1 MEGALRK
8 GLKNRIIAALLTGVI
23 ISALPFMQLD
33 NNVYL
38 AKADE
43 YYDNNTN
50 LYTDDDYADD
60 SNENMQNVGVNV
72 AYHTE
77 DEIREFVKNHPADF
91 TSPVEYEEEP
101 LGKAPYSLGRLKYK
115 TLQSALNTINQI
127 RYIAGLSSDVVL
139 NDDYVKQTQGASV
152 VNSVNDVLTHY
163 PAKPVGMS
171 DEVYKIGAEGASHSN
186 IAMGYNNIDTS
197 LVYGYMEDGDSS
209 NIDRLG
215 HRRWI
220 LNPSMRATGF
230 GYYNNYTA
238 TYALDNSLGYSPEY
252 GVIWPA
258 QNMPTE
264 YFNKD
269 FPWSI
274 SMGYAVTDSVEVEL
288 IRLTDKKT
296 WKFSKSSSNGYF
308 NVNNGGYGKQGCI
321 IFRPDGIEK
330 YVAGEKFRVNIT
342 GLSKPLSYEV
352 SFFDL
357 VPITD
362 IIVDKIPKK
371 MVIGGELDLNFQVLP
386 KNAVNDLKITVD
398 SDVLKVSNT
407 YTKGYSF
414 SVSINDGP
422 QKEYNEE
429 ITANKYG
436 KAKLKVETLDGR
448 ISKTFEITVIPDRG
462 YIYWLDTKRTKNKK
476 LSIIKIEV
484 EKNSTVNGYEVLYAT
499 NKNFK
504 YAKKLVS
511 NSYKK
516 TKLTI
521 NNALS
526 RRTYYIKAR
535 AFVKVG
541 GKKIYG
547 AYSKTDTY
555 RIY

>member
-1 MEGALRK
+1 MRK
-8 GLKNRIIAALLTGVI
+8 GFKNRIIAVLLTGVI
-23 ISALPFMQLD
+23 ISSLPFTQLE

-43 YYDNNTN
+43 YNDNSNTN

-60 SNENMQNVGVNV
+60 SNENMPNVGVNV

-91 TSPVEYEEEP
+91 ISPVEYEEEP
-101 LGKAPYSLGRLKYK
+101 LSKAPYSLGRLKYK

-127 RYIAGLSSDVVL
+127 RYIAGLSSDVIL
-139 NDDYVKQTQGASV
+139 NDEYVKQAQGASV

-163 PAKPVGMS
+163 PVKPAGMS
-171 DEVYKIGAEGASHSN
+171 EEVFRTGAEGASHSN
-186 IAMGYNNIDTS
+186 LAMGYNNIDTS

-220 LNPSMRATGF
+220 LNPSMKATGF

-238 TYALDNSLGYSPEY
+238 TYALDNSFGYSPEY

-274 SMGYAVTDSVEVEL
+274 SMGYAVNDSVEVEL

-296 WKFSKSSSNGYF
+296 WKFSKSSSDGYF
-308 NVNNGGYGKQGCI
+308 NVNNDGYGEQGCI

-342 GLSKPLSYEV
+342 GLSAPLSYEV

-357 VPITD
+357 VPITGLSLD
-362 IIVDKIPKK
+362 KTPNIIRL
-371 MVIGGELDLNFQVLP
+371 GENLDLGIKFLP
-386 KNAVNDLKITVD
+386 ENAKKIVRVTVD
-398 SDVLKVSNT
+398 GKILSLG
-407 YTKGYSF
+407 KGKNSGIYDYDADNGF
-414 SVSINDGP
+414 HIRAD
-422 QKEYNEE
+422 
-429 ITANKYG
+429 KYG
-436 KAKLKVETLDGR
+436 TTTINISTFDGR
-448 ISKTFEITVIPDRG
+448 ITKSKKITVIPSDV
-462 YIYWLDTKRTKNKK
+462 YIYSTESRYIYGTKYG
-476 LSIIKIEV
+476 KISLQV
-484 EKNSTVNGYEVLYAT
+484 SKDKTVSGYEVLYST

-504 YAKKLVS
+504 YAKKLIS

-516 TKLTI
+516 TKFTI

-555 RIY
+555 MIY

>member
-1 MEGALRK
+1 MRK

-23 ISALPFMQLD
+23 ISSLPFTQLE

-43 YYDNNTN
+43 YNDNSNTN

-60 SNENMQNVGVNV
+60 SNENMPNVGVNV

-115 TLQSALNTINQI
+115 TLQSALNTLNQI

-139 NDDYVKQTQGASV
+139 NDEYVKQAQGASV
-152 VNSVNDVLTHY
+152 VNSVNDVLTHNPEK
-163 PAKPVGMS
+163 PAGMS
-171 DEVYKIGAEGASHSN
+171 DEVYRIGAEGASHSN

-197 LVYGYMEDGDSS
+197 LVFGYMEDGDSS

-215 HRRWI
+215 HRRWL
-220 LNPSMRATGF
+220 LNPSMKATGF

-238 TYALDNSLGYSPEY
+238 AYALDNSSAYSPEY

-274 SMGYAVTDSVEVEL
+274 SMGYAVSDSVEVEL
-288 IRLTDKKT
+288 IRLSDNKT
-296 WKFSKSSSNGYF
+296 WKFSKSSADGYF
-308 NVNNGGYGKQGCI
+308 NVNNGGYGEQGCI
-321 IFRPDGIEK
+321 IFRPDGIER
-330 YVAGEKFRVNIT
+330 YVAGEKFKVNIT
-342 GLSKPLSYEV
+342 GLSAPLSYDV

-357 VPITD
+357 VPITGLSLD
-362 IIVDKIPKK
+362 KTPSIIRL
-371 MVIGGELDLNFQVLP
+371 GENLDLGIKFLP
-386 KNAVNDLKITVD
+386 ESAKKIVRVTVD
-398 SDVLKVSNT
+398 GKILRLG
-407 YTKGYSF
+407 KGKNSGIY
-414 SVSINDGP
+414 
-422 QKEYNEE
+422 EYDADNGFD
-429 ITANKYG
+429 IKADKYG
-436 KAKLKVETLDGR
+436 TTTINVSTYDGR
-448 ISKTFEITVIPDRG
+448 ITKSKKITVIPSDV
-462 YIYWLDTKRTKNKK
+462 YIYSTESRYIYGTKYG
-476 LSIIKIEV
+476 KISLQV
-484 EKNSTVNGYEVLYAT
+484 SKDKTVSGYEVLYST

-504 YAKKLVS
+504 YAKKLIS

-516 TKLTI
+516 TKFTI

-526 RRTYYIKAR
+526 RRIYYIKAR
-535 AFVKVG
+535 SFVKVG

-547 AYSKTDTY
+547 AYGETDTY
-555 RIY
+555 RIH

>member
-1 MEGALRK
+1 MRRRCK
-8 GLKNRIIAALLTGVI
+8 SKIIAALLTGVI
-23 ISALPFMQLD
+23 ITGFPFVNTG
-33 NNVYL
+33 NNAYL

-43 YYDNNTN
+43 YYDNSNTN
-50 LYTDDDYADD
+50 LYTDDDYSDD
-60 SNENMQNVGVNV
+60 SGVSTQNVGVNV
-72 AYHTE
+72 DYHTE
-77 DEIREFVKNHPADF
+77 DEIREFVKEHPADF

-115 TLQSALNTINQI
+115 TLQSALNTLNQI

-139 NDDYVKQTQGASV
+139 NDEYVKQAQGASV
-152 VNSVNDVLTHY
+152 VNSVNDVLTHNPEK
-163 PAKPVGMS
+163 PAGMS
-171 DEVYKIGAEGASHSN
+171 DEVYRIGAEGASHSN

-215 HRRWI
+215 HRRWL
-220 LNPSMRATGF
+220 LNPSMKATGF

-238 TYALDNSLGYSPEY
+238 TYAHDNSFGDSPEY

-274 SMGYAVTDSVEVEL
+274 SMGYAVSDSVEVEL
-288 IRLTDKKT
+288 IRLSDNKT
-296 WKFSKSSSNGYF
+296 WKFSKSSADGYF
-308 NVNNGGYGKQGCI
+308 NVDNGGYGEQGCI
-321 IFRPDGIEK
+321 IFRPDGIER
-330 YVAGEKFRVNIT
+330 YVAGEKFKVNIT
-342 GLSKPLSYEV
+342 GLSALLSYEV

-398 SDVLKVSNT
+398 SDVLKVSNA

-414 SVSINDGP
+414 SALINDGP
-422 QKEYNEE
+422 KKEYNEE

-516 TKLTI
+516 TKLII

>member
-1 MEGALRK
+1 MRK
-8 GLKNRIIAALLTGVI
+8 GFKNRIIAVLLTGVI
-23 ISALPFMQLD
+23 ISSLPFTQLE

-60 SNENMQNVGVNV
+60 ANENMQNVGVNV

-127 RYIAGLSSDVVL
+127 RYIAGLSSDVIL
-139 NDDYVKQTQGASV
+139 NDDYVKQAQGASV

-163 PAKPVGMS
+163 PVKPAGMS
-171 DEVYKIGAEGASHSN
+171 DEVYRIGAEGASHSN

-220 LNPSMRATGF
+220 LNPSMKATGF

-238 TYALDNSLGYSPEY
+238 TYALDNSFGYSPEY

-288 IRLTDKKT
+288 IRLTDNKT
-296 WKFSKSSSNGYF
+296 WKFSKSSSDGYF
-308 NVNNGGYGKQGCI
+308 NVNNDGFGKQGCI

-342 GLSKPLSYEV
+342 GLSAPLSYEV

-357 VPITD
+357 VPITGLSLD
-362 IIVDKIPKK
+362 KTPNIIRL
-371 MVIGGELDLNFQVLP
+371 GENLDLGIKFLP
-386 KNAVNDLKITVD
+386 ENAKKIVRVTVD
-398 SDVLKVSNT
+398 GKILSLG
-407 YTKGYSF
+407 KGKNSGIYDYDADNGF
-414 SVSINDGP
+414 HIRAD
-422 QKEYNEE
+422 
-429 ITANKYG
+429 KYG
-436 KAKLKVETLDGR
+436 TTTINISTFDGR
-448 ISKTFEITVIPDRG
+448 ITKSKKITVIPSDV
-462 YIYWLDTKRTKNKK
+462 YIYSTESRYIYGTKYG
-476 LSIIKIEV
+476 KISLQV
-484 EKNSTVNGYEVLYAT
+484 SKDKTVSGYEVLYST

-504 YAKKLVS
+504 YAKKLIS

-516 TKLTI
+516 TKFTI

-555 RIY
+555 MIY

>member
-1 MEGALRK
+1 MRRRF
-8 GLKNRIIAALLTGVI
+8 KNKIIAAILTGVI
-23 ISALPFMQLD
+23 ISGFPFVNTG
-33 NNVYL
+33 NNAYL

-50 LYTDDDYADD
+50 LYTDDDYSDD
-60 SNENMQNVGVNV
+60 SGVNTQNVGVNV
-72 AYHTE
+72 DYHTE
-77 DEIREFVKNHPADF
+77 DEIREFVKDHPADF

-115 TLQSALNTINQI
+115 TLQSALNTLNQI

-139 NDDYVKQTQGASV
+139 NDEYVKQAQGASV
-152 VNSVNDVLTHY
+152 VNSVNDVLTHNPEK
-163 PAKPVGMS
+163 PAGMS
-171 DEVYKIGAEGASHSN
+171 DEVYKIGADGASHSN

-215 HRRWI
+215 HRRWL
-220 LNPSMRATGF
+220 LNPSMKATGF

-238 TYALDNSLGYSPEY
+238 AYAHDNSFGDSPEY

-274 SMGYAVTDSVEVEL
+274 SMGYAVSDSVEVEL
-288 IRLTDKKT
+288 IRLTDNKT

-308 NVNNGGYGKQGCI
+308 NVNNVGYGKQGCI

-342 GLSKPLSYEV
+342 GLSAPLSYEV

-398 SDVLKVSNT
+398 SDVLKVSNA

-414 SVSINDGP
+414 SALINDGP
-422 QKEYNEE
+422 KKEYNEE

-504 YAKKLVS
+504 YAKKLIS

-516 TKLTI
+516 TKLII

>member
-1 MEGALRK
+1 MRRRCK
-8 GLKNRIIAALLTGVI
+8 SKIIAALLTGVI
-23 ISALPFMQLD
+23 ITGFPFVNTG
-33 NNVYL
+33 NNAYL

-43 YYDNNTN
+43 YYDNSNTN
-50 LYTDDDYADD
+50 LYTDDDYSDD
-60 SNENMQNVGVNV
+60 SGASTQNVGVNV
-72 AYHTE
+72 DYHTE
-77 DEIREFVKNHPADF
+77 DEIRDFVKNHPADF

-115 TLQSALNTINQI
+115 TLQSALNTLNQI

-139 NDDYVKQTQGASV
+139 NDEYVKQAQGASV
-152 VNSVNDVLTHY
+152 VNSVNDVLTHH

-220 LNPSMRATGF
+220 LNPSMKATGF

-238 TYALDNSLGYSPEY
+238 TYALDNSFGYSPEY

-274 SMGYAVTDSVEVEL
+274 SMGYAVSDSVEVEL
-288 IRLTDKKT
+288 IRLTDNKT
-296 WKFSKSSSNGYF
+296 WKFSKSSSDGYF
-308 NVNNGGYGKQGCI
+308 NVDNGGYGEQGCI
-321 IFRPDGIEK
+321 IFRPDGIER

-342 GLSKPLSYEV
+342 GLSAPLSYDV

-357 VPITD
+357 VPITGLSLD
-362 IIVDKIPKK
+362 KTPSIIRLGKN
-371 MVIGGELDLNFQVLP
+371 LDLGIKFLP
-386 KNAVNDLKITVD
+386 ESAKKIVRVTVD
-398 SDVLKVSNT
+398 GKILRLG
-407 YTKGYSF
+407 KGKNSGIY
-414 SVSINDGP
+414 
-422 QKEYNEE
+422 EYDADNGFD
-429 ITANKYG
+429 IKADKYG
-436 KAKLKVETLDGR
+436 TTTINVSTYDGR
-448 ISKTFEITVIPDRG
+448 ITKSKKITVIPSDV
-462 YIYWLDTKRTKNKK
+462 YIYSTESRYIYGTKYG
-476 LSIIKIEV
+476 KISLQV
-484 EKNSTVNGYEVLYAT
+484 SKDKTVSGYEVLYST

-516 TKLTI
+516 TKFTI

-526 RRTYYIKAR
+526 RRIYYIKAR
-535 AFVKVG
+535 SFVKVG

-547 AYSKTDTY
+547 AYGETDTY
-555 RIY
+555 RIH

>member
-1 MEGALRK
+1 MRK
-8 GLKNRIIAALLTGVI
+8 GFKNRIIAVLLTGVI
-23 ISALPFMQLD
+23 ISSLPFTQLE

-43 YYDNNTN
+43 YNDNSNTN

-91 TSPVEYEEEP
+91 VSPVEYEEKP
-101 LGKAPYSLGRLKYK
+101 LGRAPYSLGKVK
-115 TLQSALNTINQI
+115 QSTLRSALNTINQI
-127 RYIAGLSSDVVL
+127 RYIAGLYSDVIL
-139 NDDYVKQTQGASV
+139 NDEYVKLAQGASV
-152 VNSVNDVLTHY
+152 VSSVNDVLTHY
-163 PAKPVGMS
+163 PVKPAGMS
-171 DEVYKIGAEGASHSN
+171 EEVFRTGAEGASHSN
-186 IAMGYNNIDTS
+186 LAMGYNNIDTS
-197 LVYGYMEDGDSS
+197 IVFAYMEDGDSS
-209 NIDRLG
+209 NIDRVG

-238 TYALDNSLGYSPEY
+238 TYAFDKSADSSPEY

-274 SMGYAVTDSVEVEL
+274 SMGYTVSDSVEVEL
-288 IRLTDKKT
+288 IRLTDNKT
-296 WKFSKSSSNGYF
+296 WKFSKSSSDGYF
-308 NVNNGGYGKQGCI
+308 NVDNGGYGEQGCI

-357 VPITD
+357 VPITGLLL
-362 IIVDKIPKK
+362 DKTAGTIKY
-371 MVIGGELDLNFQVLP
+371 GDYLDLNIKFLP
-386 KNAVNDLKITVD
+386 DNAKKIVRVTLDGKSLSLGNGKNSSIYDSDSDYGLYLKAGKYGTTTITVSTLDGSITKSKKITVVP
-398 SDVLKVSNT
+398 SGVYIHSTGSNRI
-407 YTKGYSF
+407 YGSR
-414 SVSINDGP
+414 
-422 QKEYNEE
+422 
-429 ITANKYG
+429 YG
-436 KAKLKVETLDGR
+436 KINLQ
-448 ISKTFEITVIPDRG
+448 ISRDMTV
-462 YIYWLDTKRTKNKK
+462 
-476 LSIIKIEV
+476 S
-484 EKNSTVNGYEVLYAT
+484 GYEVLYST

-516 TKLTI
+516 TKFTI
-521 NNALS
+521 NNALTRS
-526 RRTYYIKAR
+526 TYYIKVR
-535 AFVKVG
+535 SFVKID

-547 AYSKTDTY
+547 AYSKPEKY

>member
-1 MEGALRK
+1 MRRRCK
-8 GLKNRIIAALLTGVI
+8 SKIIAALLTGVI
-23 ISALPFMQLD
+23 ITGFPFVNTG
-33 NNVYL
+33 NNAYL

-43 YYDNNTN
+43 YYDNSNTN
-50 LYTDDDYADD
+50 LYTDDDYSDD
-60 SNENMQNVGVNV
+60 SGVSTQNVGVNV
-72 AYHTE
+72 DYHTE

-115 TLQSALNTINQI
+115 TLQSALNTLNQI
-127 RYIAGLSSDVVL
+127 RYI
-139 NDDYVKQTQGASV
+139 
-152 VNSVNDVLTHY
+152 
-163 PAKPVGMS
+163 
-171 DEVYKIGAEGASHSN
+171 VYRIGAEGASHSN

-215 HRRWI
+215 HRRWL
-220 LNPSMRATGF
+220 LNPSMKATGF

-238 TYALDNSLGYSPEY
+238 AYAHDNSFGDSPEY

-264 YFNKD
+264 YFNKE

-274 SMGYAVTDSVEVEL
+274 SMGYAVSDSVEVEL
-288 IRLTDKKT
+288 IRLSDNKT
-296 WKFSKSSSNGYF
+296 WKFSKSSADGYF
-308 NVNNGGYGKQGCI
+308 NVNNGGYGEQGCI
-321 IFRPDGIEK
+321 IFRSDGIER

-342 GLSKPLSYEV
+342 GLSAPLSYEV

-357 VPITD
+357 VPVTGISLDKTPS
-362 IIVDKIPKK
+362 IIRLGKN
-371 MVIGGELDLNFQVLP
+371 LDLGIKFLP
-386 KNAVNDLKITVD
+386 ESAKKIVRVTVD
-398 SDVLKVSNT
+398 GKILRLG
-407 YTKGYSF
+407 KGKNSGIY
-414 SVSINDGP
+414 
-422 QKEYNEE
+422 EYDADNRFH
-429 ITANKYG
+429 IRADKYG
-436 KAKLKVETLDGR
+436 TTTINVSTYDGR
-448 ISKTFEITVIPDRG
+448 ITKSKKITVIPSDV
-462 YIYWLDTKRTKNKK
+462 YIYSTESRYIYGTKYG
-476 LSIIKIEV
+476 KISLQV
-484 EKNSTVNGYEVLYAT
+484 SKDKTVSGYEVLYST

-516 TKLTI
+516 TKFTI

>member
-1 MEGALRK
+1 MRRRCK
-8 GLKNRIIAALLTGVI
+8 SKIIATLLTGVI
-23 ISALPFMQLD
+23 ITGFPFVNTG
-33 NNVYL
+33 NNAYL

-43 YYDNNTN
+43 YYDNSNTN
-50 LYTDDDYADD
+50 LYTDDDYSDD
-60 SNENMQNVGVNV
+60 SGVSTQNVGVNV
-72 AYHTE
+72 DYHTE
-77 DEIREFVKNHPADF
+77 DEIRDFVKNHPADF

-115 TLQSALNTINQI
+115 TLQSALNTLNQI

-139 NDDYVKQTQGASV
+139 NDDYVKQAQGASV
-152 VNSVNDVLTHY
+152 VNSVNDVLTHNPEK
-163 PAKPVGMS
+163 PAGMS
-171 DEVYKIGAEGASHSN
+171 DEVYRIGAEGASHSN

-215 HRRWI
+215 HRRWL
-220 LNPSMRATGF
+220 LNPSMKATGF

-238 TYALDNSLGYSPEY
+238 TYALDNSSAYSPEY

-274 SMGYAVTDSVEVEL
+274 SMGYIVGDSVEVEL
-288 IRLTDKKT
+288 TRLTDNKT
-296 WKFSKSSSNGYF
+296 WKFSKSSSDGYF
-308 NVNNGGYGKQGCI
+308 NVDNGGYGKQGCI
-321 IFRPDGIEK
+321 IFRPDGIER

-342 GLSKPLSYEV
+342 GLSAPLPYDV

-357 VPITD
+357 VPITGLSLD
-362 IIVDKIPKK
+362 KTPNIIRLGKN
-371 MVIGGELDLNFQVLP
+371 LDLGIKFLP
-386 KNAVNDLKITVD
+386 ESAKKIVRVTVD
-398 SDVLKVSNT
+398 GKILRLG
-407 YTKGYSF
+407 KGKNSGIYDNGF
-414 SVSINDGP
+414 DIKAD
-422 QKEYNEE
+422 
-429 ITANKYG
+429 KYG
-436 KAKLKVETLDGR
+436 TTTINVSTYDGR
-448 ISKTFEITVIPDRG
+448 ITKSKKITVIPSDV
-462 YIYWLDTKRTKNKK
+462 YIYSTESRYIYGTKYG
-476 LSIIKIEV
+476 KISLQV
-484 EKNSTVNGYEVLYAT
+484 SKDKTVSGYEVLYST

-516 TKLTI
+516 TKFTI

-526 RRTYYIKAR
+526 RRTYYVKAR

>member
-1 MEGALRK
+1 MRRRCK
-8 GLKNRIIAALLTGVI
+8 SKIIATLLTGVI
-23 ISALPFMQLD
+23 ITGFPFVNTG
-33 NNVYL
+33 NNAYL

-43 YYDNNTN
+43 YYDNSNTN
-50 LYTDDDYADD
+50 LYTDDDYSDD
-60 SNENMQNVGVNV
+60 SGVSTQNVGVNV
-72 AYHTE
+72 DYHTE

-115 TLQSALNTINQI
+115 TLQSALNTLNQI

-139 NDDYVKQTQGASV
+139 NDEYVKQAQGASV
-152 VNSVNDVLTHY
+152 VNSVNDVLTHNPEK
-163 PAKPVGMS
+163 PAGMS
-171 DEVYKIGAEGASHSN
+171 DEVYRIGAEGASHSN

-197 LVYGYMEDGDSS
+197 LVFGYMEDGDSS

-215 HRRWI
+215 HRRWL
-220 LNPSMRATGF
+220 LNPSMKATGF

-238 TYALDNSLGYSPEY
+238 AYALDNSSAYSPEY

-274 SMGYAVTDSVEVEL
+274 SMGYAVSDSVEVEL
-288 IRLTDKKT
+288 IRLSDNKT
-296 WKFSKSSSNGYF
+296 WKFSKSSADGYF
-308 NVNNGGYGKQGCI
+308 NVDNGGYGKQGCI
-321 IFRPDGIEK
+321 IFRPDGIER

-342 GLSKPLSYEV
+342 GLSAPLSYEV

-422 QKEYNEE
+422 QKEYNEK

-436 KAKLKVETLDGR
+436 KAMLKVETLDGR

-462 YIYWLDTKRTKNKK
+462 YIYWLDTKRMKNKK

-484 EKNSTVNGYEVLYAT
+484 EKNSAVNGYEVLYST

-504 YAKKLVS
+504 YAKKLIS

-516 TKLTI
+516 TKFTI
-521 NNALS
+521 NSALS

>member
-1 MEGALRK
+1 MRK
-8 GLKNRIIAALLTGVI
+8 ELKNRIIAALLTGVI

-60 SNENMQNVGVNV
+60 SNENMPNVGVNV

-127 RYIAGLSSDVVL
+127 RYIAGLSSDVIL
-139 NDDYVKQTQGASV
+139 NDDYVKQAQGASV

-171 DEVYKIGAEGASHSN
+171 DEVYRIGAEGASHSN

-197 LVYGYMEDGDSS
+197 LVYGYMEDGDSF

-220 LNPSMRATGF
+220 LNPSMKATGF

-238 TYALDNSLGYSPEY
+238 TYALDNSFGYSPEY

-274 SMGYAVTDSVEVEL
+274 SMGYAVSDSVEVEL
-288 IRLTDKKT
+288 IRLTDNKT
-296 WKFSKSSSNGYF
+296 WKFSKSSADGYF
-308 NVNNGGYGKQGCI
+308 NVDNGGYGEQGCI
-321 IFRPDGIEK
+321 IFRPDGIER

-357 VPITD
+357 VPITGLSLD
-362 IIVDKIPKK
+362 KTAGTIKYGDYLNLNIKFLPDNAKKIVRVTLDGKGLSLGKGKNSSIYDYDSDYGLYLKA
-371 MVIGGELDLNFQVLP
+371 GEYGTTTLTMSTLDGSIT
-386 KNAVNDLKITVD
+386 KSKKITVVP
-398 SDVLKVSNT
+398 SGVYIHSTGSNRI
-407 YTKGYSF
+407 YGSR
-414 SVSINDGP
+414 
-422 QKEYNEE
+422 
-429 ITANKYG
+429 YG
-436 KAKLKVETLDGR
+436 KINLQ
-448 ISKTFEITVIPDRG
+448 ISRDKTV
-462 YIYWLDTKRTKNKK
+462 
-476 LSIIKIEV
+476 S
-484 EKNSTVNGYEVLYAT
+484 GYEVLYST

-516 TKLTI
+516 TKFTI
-521 NNALS
+521 NNALTRS
-526 RRTYYIKAR
+526 TYYIKVR
-535 AFVKVG
+535 SFVKID

-547 AYSKTDTY
+547 VYSKPEKY

>member
-1 MEGALRK
+1 MRRRCK
-8 GLKNRIIAALLTGVI
+8 SKIIAAILTGVI
-23 ISALPFMQLD
+23 ITGFPFVNTG
-33 NNVYL
+33 NNAYL

-43 YYDNNTN
+43 YYDNSNTN
-50 LYTDDDYADD
+50 LYTDDDYSDD
-60 SNENMQNVGVNV
+60 SGASTQNVGVNV
-72 AYHTE
+72 DYHTE
-77 DEIREFVKNHPADF
+77 DEIRDFVKNHPADF

-101 LGKAPYSLGRLKYK
+101 LGKAPYSLGKLKYK
-115 TLQSALNTINQI
+115 TLQSALNTLNQI

-139 NDDYVKQTQGASV
+139 NDDYVKQAQGASV
-152 VNSVNDVLTHY
+152 VNSVNDVLTHNPEK
-163 PAKPVGMS
+163 PAGMS
-171 DEVYKIGAEGASHSN
+171 DEVYRIGAEGASHSN

-197 LVYGYMEDGDSS
+197 LVFGYMEDGDSS

-215 HRRWI
+215 HRRWL
-220 LNPSMRATGF
+220 LNPSMKATGF

-238 TYALDNSLGYSPEY
+238 AYALDNSSAYSPEY

-274 SMGYAVTDSVEVEL
+274 SMGYAVSDSVEVEL
-288 IRLTDKKT
+288 IRLSDNKT
-296 WKFSKSSSNGYF
+296 WKFSKSLADGYF
-308 NVNNGGYGKQGCI
+308 NVNNGGYGEQGCI
-321 IFRPDGIEK
+321 IFRPDGIER
-330 YVAGEKFRVNIT
+330 YVAGEKFKVNIT
-342 GLSKPLSYEV
+342 GLSAPLSYDV

-357 VPITD
+357 VPITGLSLD
-362 IIVDKIPKK
+362 KTPSIIRL
-371 MVIGGELDLNFQVLP
+371 GENLDLGIKFLP
-386 KNAVNDLKITVD
+386 ESAKKIVRVTVD
-398 SDVLKVSNT
+398 GKILRLG
-407 YTKGYSF
+407 KGKNSGIY
-414 SVSINDGP
+414 
-422 QKEYNEE
+422 EYDADNGFD
-429 ITANKYG
+429 IKADKYG
-436 KAKLKVETLDGR
+436 TTTINVSTYDGR
-448 ISKTFEITVIPDRG
+448 ITKSKKITVIPSDV
-462 YIYWLDTKRTKNKK
+462 YIYSTESRYIYGTKYG
-476 LSIIKIEV
+476 KISLQV
-484 EKNSTVNGYEVLYAT
+484 SKDKTVSGYEVLYSA

-516 TKLTI
+516 TKFTI

>member
-1 MEGALRK
+1 MRK
-8 GLKNRIIAALLTGVI
+8 GFKNRIIAVLLTGVI
-23 ISALPFMQLD
+23 ISSLPFTQLE

-43 YYDNNTN
+43 YNDNSNTN

-60 SNENMQNVGVNV
+60 SNENMPNVGVNV

-91 TSPVEYEEEP
+91 ISPVEYEEEP
-101 LGKAPYSLGRLKYK
+101 LSKAPYSLGRLKYK
-115 TLQSALNTINQI
+115 TLQSALNTLNQI

-139 NDDYVKQTQGASV
+139 NDEYVKQAQGASV
-152 VNSVNDVLTHY
+152 VNSVNDVLTHNPEK
-163 PAKPVGMS
+163 PAGMS
-171 DEVYKIGAEGASHSN
+171 DEVYRIGAEGASHSN

-215 HRRWI
+215 HRRWL
-220 LNPSMRATGF
+220 LNPSMKATGF

-238 TYALDNSLGYSPEY
+238 AYALDNSSAYSPEY

-264 YFNKD
+264 YFNKE

-274 SMGYAVTDSVEVEL
+274 SMGYAVSDSVEVEL
-288 IRLTDKKT
+288 IRLTDNKT
-296 WKFSKSSSNGYF
+296 WKFSKSLADGYF
-308 NVNNGGYGKQGCI
+308 NVDNGGYGKQGCI
-321 IFRPDGIEK
+321 IFRPDGIER
-330 YVAGEKFRVNIT
+330 YVAGEKFKVNIT
-342 GLSKPLSYEV
+342 GLSAPLSYDV

-357 VPITD
+357 VPITGLSLD
-362 IIVDKIPKK
+362 KTPSIIRL
-371 MVIGGELDLNFQVLP
+371 GENLDLGIKFLP
-386 KNAVNDLKITVD
+386 ESAKKIVRVTVD
-398 SDVLKVSNT
+398 GKILRLG
-407 YTKGYSF
+407 KGKNSGIY
-414 SVSINDGP
+414 
-422 QKEYNEE
+422 EYDADNGFD
-429 ITANKYG
+429 IKADKYG
-436 KAKLKVETLDGR
+436 TTTINVSTYDGR
-448 ISKTFEITVIPDRG
+448 ITKSKKITVIPSDV
-462 YIYWLDTKRTKNKK
+462 YIYSTESRYIYGTKYG
-476 LSIIKIEV
+476 KISLQV
-484 EKNSTVNGYEVLYAT
+484 SKDKTVSGYEVLYST

-516 TKLTI
+516 TKFTI

-526 RRTYYIKAR
+526 RRIYYIKAR
-535 AFVKVG
+535 SFVKVG

-547 AYSKTDTY
+547 AYGETDTY
-555 RIY
+555 RIH

>member
-1 MEGALRK
+1 MRRRCK
-8 GLKNRIIAALLTGVI
+8 SKIIAALLTGVI
-23 ISALPFMQLD
+23 ITGFPFVNTG
-33 NNVYL
+33 NNAYL

-43 YYDNNTN
+43 YYDNSNIN
-50 LYTDDDYADD
+50 LYTDDDYSDD
-60 SNENMQNVGVNV
+60 SGVSTQNVGVNV
-72 AYHTE
+72 DYHTE

-115 TLQSALNTINQI
+115 TLQSALNTLNQI

-139 NDDYVKQTQGASV
+139 NDEYVKQAQGASV
-152 VNSVNDVLTHY
+152 VNSVNDVLTHNPEK
-163 PAKPVGMS
+163 PAGMS
-171 DEVYKIGAEGASHSN
+171 DEVYRIGAEGASHSN

-215 HRRWI
+215 HRRWL
-220 LNPSMRATGF
+220 LNPSMKATGF

-238 TYALDNSLGYSPEY
+238 AYALDNSSAYSPEY

-274 SMGYAVTDSVEVEL
+274 SMGYAVSDSVEVEL
-288 IRLTDKKT
+288 IRLSDNKT
-296 WKFSKSSSNGYF
+296 WKFSKSSSDGYF
-308 NVNNGGYGKQGCI
+308 NVDNGGYGKQGCI
-321 IFRPDGIEK
+321 IFRPDGIER

-342 GLSKPLSYEV
+342 GLSAPLSYEV

-357 VPITD
+357 VPVTGISLDKTPS
-362 IIVDKIPKK
+362 IIRLGKN
-371 MVIGGELDLNFQVLP
+371 LDLGIKFLP
-386 KNAVNDLKITVD
+386 ESAKKIVRFTVD
-398 SDVLKVSNT
+398 GKSLRLG
-407 YTKGYSF
+407 KGKNSGIY
-414 SVSINDGP
+414 
-422 QKEYNEE
+422 EYDADNGFH
-429 ITANKYG
+429 IRADKYG
-436 KAKLKVETLDGR
+436 TTTINVSTFDGR
-448 ISKTFEITVIPDRG
+448 ITKSKKITVIPSDV
-462 YIYWLDTKRTKNKK
+462 YIYSTESRYIYGTKYG
-476 LSIIKIEV
+476 KISLQV
-484 EKNSTVNGYEVLYAT
+484 SKDKTVSGYEVLYSA

-504 YAKKLVS
+504 YAKKLIS

-516 TKLTI
+516 TKLII

>member
-1 MEGALRK
+1 MRRRCK
-8 GLKNRIIAALLTGVI
+8 SKIIATLLTGVI
-23 ISALPFMQLD
+23 ITGFPFVNTG
-33 NNVYL
+33 NNAYL

-43 YYDNNTN
+43 YYDNSNTN
-50 LYTDDDYADD
+50 LYTDDDYSDD
-60 SNENMQNVGVNV
+60 SGVSTQNVGVNV
-72 AYHTE
+72 DYHTE
-77 DEIREFVKNHPADF
+77 DEIRDFVKNHPADF

-101 LGKAPYSLGRLKYK
+101 LGKAPYSLGKLKYK
-115 TLQSALNTINQI
+115 TLQSALNTLNQI

-139 NDDYVKQTQGASV
+139 NDEYVKQAQGASV

-171 DEVYKIGAEGASHSN
+171 EEVFRTGAEGASHSN

-197 LVYGYMEDGDSS
+197 LVFGYMEDGDSS

-215 HRRWI
+215 HRRWL
-220 LNPSMRATGF
+220 LNPSMKATGF

-238 TYALDNSLGYSPEY
+238 AYALDNSSAYSPEY

-274 SMGYAVTDSVEVEL
+274 SMGYAVSDSVEVEL
-288 IRLTDKKT
+288 IRLSDNKT
-296 WKFSKSSSNGYF
+296 WKFSKSSADGHF
-308 NVNNGGYGKQGCI
+308 NVNNGGYGEQGCI
-321 IFRPDGIEK
+321 IFRPDGIER
-330 YVAGEKFRVNIT
+330 YVAGEKFKVNIT
-342 GLSKPLSYEV
+342 GLSAPLSYDV

-357 VPITD
+357 VPITGLSLD
-362 IIVDKIPKK
+362 KTPSIIRLGKN
-371 MVIGGELDLNFQVLP
+371 LDLGIKFLP
-386 KNAVNDLKITVD
+386 ESAEKIVRVTVD
-398 SDVLKVSNT
+398 GKILSLG
-407 YTKGYSF
+407 KGKNSGIY
-414 SVSINDGP
+414 
-422 QKEYNEE
+422 EYDADNGFD
-429 ITANKYG
+429 IKADKYG
-436 KAKLKVETLDGR
+436 TTTINVSTFDGR
-448 ISKTFEITVIPDRG
+448 ITKSKKITVIPSDV
-462 YIYWLDTKRTKNKK
+462 YIYSTESRYIYGTKYG
-476 LSIIKIEV
+476 KISLQV
-484 EKNSTVNGYEVLYAT
+484 SKDKTVSGYEVLYST

-516 TKLTI
+516 TKFTI

>member
-1 MEGALRK
+1 MRRRCK
-8 GLKNRIIAALLTGVI
+8 SKIIATLLTGVI
-23 ISALPFMQLD
+23 ITGFPFVNTG
-33 NNVYL
+33 NNAYL

-43 YYDNNTN
+43 YYDNSNTN
-50 LYTDDDYADD
+50 LYTDDDYSDD
-60 SNENMQNVGVNV
+60 SGVSTQNVGVNV
-72 AYHTE
+72 DYHTE
-77 DEIREFVKNHPADF
+77 DEIRDFVKNHPADF

-115 TLQSALNTINQI
+115 TLQSALNTLNQI

-139 NDDYVKQTQGASV
+139 NDDYVKQAQGASV
-152 VNSVNDVLTHY
+152 VNSVNDVLTHN
-163 PAKPVGMS
+163 PEK
-171 DEVYKIGAEGASHSN
+171 HSN

-215 HRRWI
+215 HRRWL
-220 LNPSMRATGF
+220 LNPSMKATGF

-238 TYALDNSLGYSPEY
+238 AYALDNSSAYSPEY

-264 YFNKD
+264 YFNKE

-274 SMGYAVTDSVEVEL
+274 SMGYAVSDSVEVEL
-288 IRLTDKKT
+288 IRLTDNKT
-296 WKFSKSSSNGYF
+296 WKFSKSLADGYF
-308 NVNNGGYGKQGCI
+308 NVDNGGYGKQGCI
-321 IFRPDGIEK
+321 IFRPDGIER

-342 GLSKPLSYEV
+342 GLSKPLSYDV
-352 SFFDL
+352 SFFDM
-357 VPITD
+357 VPITGLSLD
-362 IIVDKIPKK
+362 KTPSIIRL
-371 MVIGGELDLNFQVLP
+371 GENLDLGIKFLP
-386 KNAVNDLKITVD
+386 ESAKKIVSVTVD
-398 SDVLKVSNT
+398 GKILRLG
-407 YTKGYSF
+407 KGKNSGIY
-414 SVSINDGP
+414 
-422 QKEYNEE
+422 EYDADNGFD
-429 ITANKYG
+429 IKADKYG
-436 KAKLKVETLDGR
+436 TTTINVSTYDGR
-448 ISKTFEITVIPDRG
+448 ITKSKKITVIPSDV
-462 YIYWLDTKRTKNKK
+462 YIYSTESRYIYGTKYG
-476 LSIIKIEV
+476 KISLQV
-484 EKNSTVNGYEVLYAT
+484 SKDKTVSGYEVLYSA

-516 TKLTI
+516 TKFTI

-555 RIY
+555 RIH